1 MNRVLLGD
9 VAEII
14 KGISYRS
21 ADYSDSENG
30 TAFVNLKSVA
40 RGGGYNPDGIKYYV
54 GQIKPS
60 QYVKSGDILIANT
73 DLTQNREII
82 GSPIIMPD
90 MGRSACFS
98 LDLSKIIVTDTDMV
112 YPRYLF
118 YYLKSPIVR
127 EYMLA
132 HSNGS
137 TVMHLSVKAVP
148 NMEINLPP
156 LDQQKKIANILG
168 SLDEKIELN
177 RRMNE
182 TLEQLGQALFR
193 HYFVDNPEVKNWSI
207 VKVGDVLSELQS
219 GSRPRG
225 GAVKS
230 GVPSVGAENIVG
242 LGKYDYSKEKY
253 ISEEFF
259 NRLGRGVVNS
269 GDVLLYKDGAYVG
282 KKSLFMNG
290 FPHKKCAINEHVFIL
305 RTNSRLKSQFFLY
318 FWLDQPSITKKII
331 DAGVK
336 AAQPGINQSNV
347 NSLPIL
353 LPPEESVKKFDNE
366 ISPIMGMIFSNA
378 IESNQLAALR
388 DLLLQK
394 LISGEIE
401 V

>member
-177 RRMNE
+177 RRMNK
-182 TLEQLGQALFR
+182 TLEQLGQALFC
-193 HYFVDNPEVKNWSI
+193 HYFVDNPAAKSWGKKPLDEIANFLNGLAMQKYPKINGQRTLPVIKIREMSSGITDSTDIASANIPEEYIVHNGDLLFSWSGTLMVKFWN
-207 VKVGDVLSELQS
+207 
-219 GSRPRG
+219 G
-225 GAVKS
+225 G
-230 GVPSVGAENIVG
+230 
-242 LGKYDYSKEKY
+242 
-253 ISEEFF
+253 
-259 NRLGRGVVNS
+259 
-269 GDVLLYKDGAYVG
+269 DGALNQHLFKVTSDKYPEWLYYYWIKYYLG
-282 KKSLFMNG
+282 QFISIAKSKATTMG
-290 FPHKKCAINEHVFIL
+290 HIQRKH
-305 RTNSRLKSQFFLY
+305 LKQAEVIIPPNIEEMTSKFT
-318 FWLDQPSITKKII
+318 SII
-331 DAGVK
+331 DQIK
-336 AAQPGINQSNV
+336 TNLFEI
-347 NSLPIL
+347 NSLVNIRNSL
-353 LPPEESVKKFDNE
+353 LP
-366 ISPIMGMIFSNA
+366 
-378 IESNQLAALR
+378 
-388 DLLLQK
+388 K

>member
-1 MNRVLLGD
+1 MRAVVLSD
-9 VAEII
+9 II
-14 KGISYRS
+14 ELI
-21 ADYSDSENG
+21 
-30 TAFVNLKSVA
+30 
-40 RGGGYNPDGIKYYV
+40 GGGTPKTSKPEFWNGDIPWLSVVDFGGDGRWVDKAEKTITDLGLENSSTKLL
-54 GQIKPS
+54 
-60 QYVKSGDILIANT
+60 KSGDIVISARGTVGELAQLKRPMAFNQSCYGIRARTGVDQDFLYYLLKKSVNDLRRQSHGGVFNT
-73 DLTQNREII
+73 ITR
-82 GSPIIMPD
+82 
-90 MGRSACFS
+90 RTFS
-98 LDLSKIIVTDTDMV
+98 VVNVSIPSIVT
-112 YPRYLF
+112 
-118 YYLKSPIVR
+118 
-127 EYMLA
+127 
-132 HSNGS
+132 
-137 TVMHLSVKAVP
+137 
-148 NMEINLPP
+148 
-156 LDQQKKIANILG
+156 QKKIANILG

-193 HYFVDNPEVKNWSI
+193 HYFVNNPEVKNWSI

-318 FWLDQPSITKKII
+318 FWLDQPSVTKKII

-378 IESNQLAALR
+378 IESNRLAALR

>member
-1 MNRVLLGD
+1 MKKVLLGD
-9 VAEII
+9 IIELAYGKSLPQRSRVPGRFPVFGSNGQVDTHNKYLVGGPGVIIGRKGSVGEII
-14 KGISYRS
+14 WSKQDFWPIDTTY
-21 ADYSDSENG
+21 Y
-30 TAFVNLKSVA
+30 VKLK
-40 RGGGYNPDGIKYYV
+40 NPDDDLRYWYYV
-54 GQIKPS
+54 LKTLGLNKLNSHSAIPGLNRDVAYIKQVP
-60 QYVKSGDILIANT
+60 L
-73 DLTQNREII
+73 
-82 GSPIIMPD
+82 
-90 MGRSACFS
+90 RST
-98 LDLSKIIVTDTDMV
+98 L
-112 YPRYLF
+112 
-118 YYLKSPIVR
+118 
-127 EYMLA
+127 EQ
-132 HSNGS
+132 
-137 TVMHLSVKAVP
+137 
-148 NMEINLPP
+148 E
-156 LDQQKKIANILG
+156 KIANILG

-182 TLEQLGQALFR
+182 TLEQLGQALFC
-193 HYFVDNPEVKNWSI
+193 HYFVDNPAAKNWST

>member
-1 MNRVLLGD
+1 MKRVLLGD

-137 TVMHLSVKAVP
+137 TVMYLSVKAVP

-193 HYFVDNPEVKNWSI
+193 HYFVDNPEAKSWESGKVSDVVRIYSGFAFKSKDFDIDGKYGLVTIKNVQDGSFI
-207 VKVGDVLSELQS
+207 KDCTDHLSESLPNKTPEYVHL
-219 GSRPRG
+219 R
-225 GAVKS
+225 
-230 GVPSVGAENIVG
+230 
-242 LGKYDYSKEKY
+242 
-253 ISEEFF
+253 
-259 NRLGRGVVNS
+259 S
-269 GDVLLYKDGAYVG
+269 GDIILSLTGNVGRVCIVVGRDYLLNQRVAKLVSDESRAYVYFLFRSKIMKGRMVGISKGTAQKNLSPIETG
-282 KKSLFMNG
+282 KLKIKI
-290 FPHKKCAINEHVFIL
+290 PP
-305 RTNSRLKSQFFLY
+305 TNIMSQFEEIAIGL
-318 FWLDQPSITKKII
+318 LNMI
-331 DAGVK
+331 V
-336 AAQPGINQSNV
+336 SN
-347 NSLPIL
+347 NEQIQTLTSLCDSL
-353 LPPEESVKKFDNE
+353 LP
-366 ISPIMGMIFSNA
+366 
-378 IESNQLAALR
+378 
-388 DLLLQK
+388 K